1 MEEIDSPFDVF
12 ALTPTA
18 MCSLDRLKISY
29 KNSEDFYNKKSFVID
44 ASIINNETELI
55 FEKLDKVCEDYIDFP
70 YSYSSQINY
79 FLHVFLEMLFLENL
93 CKNIEKQYDK
103 IYLVTDINITKI
115 PWDEMT
121 YNDLKSHPESESLSL
136 QKHVSG
142 INNKIKILQDI
153 LNCTIIN
160 IGEPLSASKN
170 LKTKHNFIFD
180 KLKKNIDRVMR
191 YADKGFKLVKIAIN
205 KRLKK
210 VDSPIFIIQDGFE
223 ITFLK
228 NYMQGYNFIN
238 PTFNLRKR
246 MPIISSVK
254 YDINQIKLI
263 VNPFLLKHWNRLSPY
278 IESLIITYHREVVGR
293 IAAFINSFE
302 NECNYHNP
310 KAMIYSV
317 GTRDVLD
324 AITTYI
330 ANQKHIPVVYFQH
343 GGTQIFHNSIF
354 QKYVETD
361 KKVKKTLIMD
371 STFEKEHIDLNSSSN
386 IAFGSINKYRMMK
399 NQKKTSNEK
408 ILYLSGSFPHSLF
421 RCILN
426 GTTDIDYYKISN
438 NILVIANNLSLK
450 MDIKLHPIEKDY
462 QYKYYANLIKVE
474 NSLNSNII
482 INDKAES
489 IMNNYGLL
497 ILDMVG
503 TAVLPSALLFKVP
516 IILYLKDNSIIN
528 NTSRSD
534 LMKRCYIVNDKIS
547 LTSVL
552 NKFKKGDLP
561 SKWSKEIINRYIY
574 PMDKGDPGKNISDY
588 LKSI

>member
-1 MEEIDSPFDVF
+1 
-12 ALTPTA
+12 
-18 MCSLDRLKISY
+18 
-29 KNSEDFYNKKSFVID
+29 
-44 ASIINNETELI
+44 
-55 FEKLDKVCEDYIDFP
+55 
-70 YSYSSQINY
+70 
-79 FLHVFLEMLFLENL
+79 
-93 CKNIEKQYDK
+93 
-103 IYLVTDINITKI
+103 
-115 PWDEMT
+115 
-121 YNDLKSHPESESLSL
+121 
-136 QKHVSG
+136 
-142 INNKIKILQDI
+142 
-153 LNCTIIN
+153 
-160 IGEPLSASKN
+160 
-170 LKTKHNFIFD
+170 
-180 KLKKNIDRVMR
+180 
-191 YADKGFKLVKIAIN
+191 
-205 KRLKK
+205 
-210 VDSPIFIIQDGFE
+210 
-223 ITFLK
+223 
-228 NYMQGYNFIN
+228 
-238 PTFNLRKR
+238 
-246 MPIISSVK
+246 
-254 YDINQIKLI
+254 
-263 VNPFLLKHWNRLSPY
+263 
-278 IESLIITYHREVVGR
+278 
-293 IAAFINSFE
+293 
-302 NECNYHNP
+302 
-310 KAMIYSV
+310 MIYSA

-574 PMDKGDPGKNISDY
+574 PVDKGDPGKNISDY